1 MILPSIWGLYGII
14 LGFNM
19 ILIKHD
25 QDPYLNPSMEVHGEL
40 QASVRLKEKLAE
52 MEAAKTSAEERF
64 NTPAILTN
72 DHMCGTF
79 LFQISVFF

>member
-1 MILPSIWGLYGII
+1 MSAHFVLLPFFTIG
-14 LGFNM
+14 
-19 ILIKHD
+19 
-25 QDPYLNPSMEVHGEL
+25 EVHGDL

-64 NTPAILTN
+64 NTPTILTN
-72 DHMCGTF
+72 DTCVGIF